1 MSIHNEMRSWRAHLR
16 DSRKDVLPT
25 NLVDLVY
32 DQMEKQEVPLTDE
45 ERKAYLRFIYQSI
58 IEVSTLYFEGI
69 GE

>member
-1 MSIHNEMRSWRAHLR
+1 MSIHNEMRSWRAHLKE
-16 DSRKDVLPT
+16 SRKDVLPT

-32 DQMEKQEVPLTDE
+32 NQMEKQEVPLTNE
-45 ERKAYLRFIYQSI
+45 EKKAYLRFVYQSI